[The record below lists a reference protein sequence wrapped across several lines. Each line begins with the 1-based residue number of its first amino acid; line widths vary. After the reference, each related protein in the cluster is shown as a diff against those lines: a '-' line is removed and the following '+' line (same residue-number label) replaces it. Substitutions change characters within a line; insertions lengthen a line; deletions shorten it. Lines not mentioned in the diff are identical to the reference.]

1 MKKIILIAASF
12 LSIFCTTLFLAPK
25 IVLANCVSVVPGAA
39 CPTGAAIRCTA
50 DGPTCCSVLNE
61 CSSNDIPTISDLE
74 SVIGNVVRSA
84 LGLAGIVLFVL
95 LLVGG
100 FKFITSGGDPKAV
113 ESAKNTL
120 THAIIGLVIIL
131 ASYLVLV
138 LIKELTGVDVTNF
151 SVTLP

>member
-1 MKKIILIAASF
+1 
-12 LSIFCTTLFLAPK
+12 
-25 IVLANCVSVVPGAA
+25 
-39 CPTGAAIRCTA
+39 
-50 DGPTCCSVLNE
+50 
-61 CSSNDIPTISDLE
+61 
-74 SVIGNVVRSA
+74 
-84 LGLAGIVLFVL
+84 L